1 MFWVMNPLGNLRG
14 AVGPFQGKG
23 GHPQTLEFDGI
34 HDLSRG
40 IITQVYEFLLQTFSL
55 SVCYLSKHS

>member
-40 IITQVYEFLLQTFSL
+40 IRKLA
-55 SVCYLSKHS
+55 